1 MNNEEK
7 MLNLMETM
15 YTEFS
20 KKFEAM
26 DQRFE
31 AMDQRFEVMD
41 QRFEAIDQRF
51 DAIDRRF
58 DAIDRRFESLENQV
72 KENTQ
77 AIANIEATMN
87 EKFGALFDWQ
97 KLSQQK
103 FEELDEKIDK
113 LQVSVNE
120 ISMKTTYNDSRI
132 IELTRN
138 LKNAK

>member
-31 AMDQRFEVMD
+31 AMDQRFE
-41 QRFEAIDQRF
+41 AIDQRF

-72 KENTQ
+72 QENTQ